1 MRSSRGKGTLGLQ
14 LTEAIMQPY
23 SVPRAL
29 PPRLDRARAYWRSL
43 IRRAAPMPFW
53 DDLSPADMGNL
64 ADDIFTLEV
73 FDKPERFR
81 FALVGEGLEASGVR
95 DLEGAF
101 LGEGPLTSPF
111 DLLLSQASATVEAGR
126 PTLYRSASP
135 TRYARLLLPMWG
147 DGRIGLLLGVLDRS

>member
-1 MRSSRGKGTLGLQ
+1 
-14 LTEAIMQPY
+14 MQPY

-29 PPRLDRARAYWRSL
+29 PPKLDRARAYWRSL

-53 DDLSPADMGNL
+53 DDLSFADMGNL
-64 ADDIFTLEV
+64 SDHAFTLEV

-95 DLEGAF
+95 DLDGAF
-101 LGEGPLTSPF
+101 LGEGPLATPF
-111 DLLLSQASATVEAGR
+111 ELLLSQASATVEAGR
-126 PTLYRSASP
+126 PTLYKNSGP
-135 TRYARLLLPMWG
+135 TPYGRLLLPMWG